1 MNSLPI
7 PPDIFPE
14 PEIVAFGVTG
24 DCMNGAGIL
33 DGDHVIVDTS
43 TEVQDGDIAVVR
55 SRWGDLVKQVYR
67 VDGKLIMVP
76 SNSAYQPFIL
86 RWTDFPVIVGKVIG
100 IHREPDIFTRL

>member
-1 MNSLPI
+1 
-7 PPDIFPE
+7 
-14 PEIVAFGVTG
+14 
-24 DCMNGAGIL
+24 
-33 DGDHVIVDTS
+33 
-43 TEVQDGDIAVVR
+43 
-55 SRWGDLVKQVYR
+55 VKQVYR